1 LTLEDR
7 ADSTRHARSLGKRFA
22 AERLAGLYARHA
34 GCERYKV
41 I

>member
-1 LTLEDR
+1 MHDR
-7 ADSTRHARSLGKRFA
+7 WASAFA